1 MSMNVVILQ
10 GRFPASDKFD
20 FKYIQG
26 EEGGKRS
33 YFRGTLSVD
42 QNFVQKGQKYP
53 DSDLINI
60 RAFGQV
66 ADRIAKFFR
75 PGDNILIN
83 GQLRHDKPYQD
94 ESGQTHQGSLY
105 VIVDN
110 FQFQYANE
118 KHENNSVG
126 QQSVQKQD
134 IPSPGSMNPFAN
146 MKAPIPEPVQQPQ
159 TEFKFGANPPKFS
172 ANFLQK

>member
-83 GQLRHDKPYQD
+83 GQLRHDKPYHILSVTVENKPGVLSRVTGWSD
-94 ESGQTHQGSLY
+94 TSGQSLCY
-105 VIVDN
+105 RR
-110 FQFQYANE
+110 
-118 KHENNSVG
+118 
-126 QQSVQKQD
+126 
-134 IPSPGSMNPFAN
+134 
-146 MKAPIPEPVQQPQ
+146 
-159 TEFKFGANPPKFS
+159 
-172 ANFLQK
+172 